1 MEKRMSEKA
10 NKILYIVLSLLLAVV
25 FWLFVDAEQ
34 GNTMSEDFNNVPVL
48 FIGAE
53 DTLPSR
59 GLMLAEGGD
68 ATVDLRLSGPRAV
81 ISDLKRNGALRVRVN
96 LTDINAVGPY
106 SKTYELVTPDNVDNS
121 DLTIERRSRSSIGI
135 QVTSLYSREIPVTV
149 NVVGEVADSYMYTA
163 VGVLSEP
170 SVLTVSGLQSNV
182 DPIASARVVV
192 DITGATGT
200 TQQDYS
206 YELLDSEGN
215 VVENPDIHI
224 SDPWVNVTVP
234 VYLVKELPLTL
245 KFKESAGSR
254 LANASYELDLKSIT
268 VAGEPLSLETID
280 EISLGEVDLSANSG
294 NWEEDLEIKIPAGCE
309 NISGQKTAHLTVSYH
324 GLETK
329 SFTVTNIKPSGLSV
343 SQHFDLITTS
353 VEVLLRGPAA
363 ELKQVTEEDIRIV
376 VDLTDIASD
385 GAVQPQALV
394 YVDGYSEV
402 GAVGAYSVSGK
413 IISG

>member
-1 MEKRMSEKA
+1 MSEKA

-25 FWLFVDAEQ
+25 FWLFVDTEL
-34 GNTMSEDFNNVPVL
+34 GNTVSEDFNNVPVV

-81 ISDLKRNGALRVRVN
+81 ISDLKRNGGVRVRVN

-106 SKTYELVTPDNVDNS
+106 SKTYELVTPDNVNNS
-121 DLTIERRSRSSIGI
+121 DITVERRSRSAFSI
-135 QVTSLYSREIPVTV
+135 QVTNLYSKEVQVSPSVI
-149 NVVGEVADSYMYTA
+149 GEVAESYMYTA
-163 VGVLSEP
+163 VGVVTEP
-170 SVLTVSGLQSNV
+170 STITISGLRENV

-200 TQQDYS
+200 TQQEYS
-206 YELLDSEGN
+206 YELLDSDGN
-215 VVENPDIHI
+215 VVEDPDIHV
-224 SDPWVNVTVP
+224 SDQQVSVTVP

-254 LANASYELDLKSIT
+254 LANAKWELDLESIT
-268 VAGEPLSLETID
+268 VAGEPLNLETID
-280 EISLGEVDLSANSG
+280 EIELAEIDLSASSTD
-294 NWEEDLEIKIPAGCE
+294 WEEDLPIKIPAGCE
-309 NISGQKTAHLTVSYH
+309 NISGQKTAHLTVKYR

-343 SQHFDLITTS
+343 SQNFDLITTS
-353 VEVLLRGPAA
+353 VDVLLRGPAA
-363 ELKQVTEEDIRIV
+363 ELEQVTEEDIRIV

-385 GAVQPQALV
+385 GAVQPQAIV

-402 GAVGAYSVSGK
+402 GAVGTYTVSGK
-413 IISG
+413 IISS

>member
-1 MEKRMSEKA
+1 MSEKA

-25 FWLFVDAEQ
+25 FWLFVDTEL
-34 GNTMSEDFNNVPVL
+34 GNTVSEDFNNVPVV

-81 ISDLKRNGALRVRVN
+81 ISDLKRNGGVRVRVN

-106 SKTYELVTPDNVDNS
+106 SKTYELVTPDNVNNS
-121 DLTIERRSRSSIGI
+121 DITVERRSRSAISI
-135 QVTSLYSREIPVTV
+135 QVTNLYSKEVLVSPSVI
-149 NVVGEVADSYMYTA
+149 GEVAESYMYTA
-163 VGVLSEP
+163 VGVVTEP
-170 SVLTVSGLQSNV
+170 STITISGLRENV
-182 DPIASARVVV
+182 DPIASARVLV

-200 TQQDYS
+200 TQQEYS
-206 YELLDSEGN
+206 YELLDSDGN
-215 VVENPDIHI
+215 VVEDPDIHV
-224 SDPWVNVTVP
+224 SDQQVSVTVP

-254 LANASYELDLKSIT
+254 LANAEWKLDLESIT
-268 VAGEPLSLETID
+268 VAGEPLNLETVD
-280 EISLGEVDLSANSG
+280 EISLGEVDLSASSTDL
-294 NWEEDLEIKIPAGCE
+294 EEDLEIKIPAGCE
-309 NISGQKTAHLTVSYH
+309 NISGQKTAHLTVKYR

-343 SQHFDLITTS
+343 SQNFDLITTS
-353 VEVLLRGPAA
+353 VDVLLRGPAA
-363 ELKQVTEEDIRIV
+363 DLEQVSEEDIRIV

-385 GAVQPQALV
+385 GTVQPQAIV

-402 GAVGAYSVSGK
+402 GAVGTYTVSGK